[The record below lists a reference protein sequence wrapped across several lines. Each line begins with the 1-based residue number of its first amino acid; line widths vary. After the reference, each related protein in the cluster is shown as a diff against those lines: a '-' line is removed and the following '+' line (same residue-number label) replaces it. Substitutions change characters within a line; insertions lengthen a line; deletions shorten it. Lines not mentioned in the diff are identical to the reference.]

1 MIMNEQKKTFHK
13 GDDVDDL
20 DGNDVAVLKND
31 GSENNND
38 DDDITCNWR
47 CCMK

>member
-1 MIMNEQKKTFHK
+1 MIMNEQKTFHN

-20 DGNDVAVLKND
+20 DGNDLAVLKND
-31 GSENNND
+31 GSENNDD
-38 DDDITCNWR
+38 DDDITGNWQ

>member
-1 MIMNEQKKTFHK
+1 MNEQKKTFHK

-31 GSENNND
+31 GSENNDD
-38 DDDITCNWR
+38 DDDITGNWQ